1 MIYKTYKTNSYNI
14 YTIKTDKFKTCHME
28 IIFRNNIKKEE
39 ITKRS
44 LLTELLVENTSKYNT
59 RRKMIIELED
69 LYNSYFYGI
78 TNRVGSSILTAFCFD
93 FINPKLVN
101 EKIDE
106 FIKFPL
112 EAILKPNV
120 SNDEFDIT
128 TFEYIKER
136 VKKDIESIVEEPK
149 NYSISKLLEN
159 MCKNTES
166 KININGYI
174 EDLDNINNS
183 NLFDYYKEMIKH
195 DYIDIYIIGN
205 LDMDNVSKIIEDN
218 FKINILK
225 SHKVNYNIINK
236 SINVPKKI
244 YDYYPFSQENIC
256 IGYNIENPT
265 DFEKNYVAHVF
276 NGILGGGSLESKLY
290 QTLRNENSLCY
301 NCVSLYQK
309 YDNLIILH
317 TAISKEN
324 ENKAINLMKKAMSD
338 MKKGNITTKEIDNAK
353 QLIITTINISLDV
366 PGRIIDNYLFKNLYG
381 LEDLDTRV
389 QKYNKV
395 TKQDIMN
402 FAKKIKLNTILCVR
416 DGENERNKNKQN

>member
-1 MIYKTYKTNSYNI
+1 MIYKTYKRNSYNI

-28 IIFRNNIKKEE
+28 IIFRNNITKEE

-44 LLTELLVENTSKYNT
+44 LLTEMLVENTSKYNT
-59 RRKMIIELED
+59 RRKMIIELEN
-69 LYNSYFYGI
+69 LYNSYFYSI
-78 TNRVGSSILTAFCFD
+78 TNRVGSSILTSFCFD

-112 EAILKPNV
+112 NAILNPNI

-149 NYSISKLLEN
+149 KYSIRKLLEN

-174 EDLDNINNS
+174 EDLENINNS

-195 DYIDIYIIGN
+195 DFIDIYIIGN
-205 LDMDNVSKIIEDN
+205 LDMDNVSKIIENN

-225 SHKVNYNIINK
+225 SHKINYNIINK
-236 SINVPKKI
+236 SIKIPKKI

-265 DFEKNYVAHVF
+265 NFEKNYVAHIF
-276 NGILGGGSLESKLY
+276 NNILGGGSLESKLY
-290 QTLRNENSLCY
+290 QTLRNESSLCY

-324 ENKAINLMKKAMSD
+324 ENTAIKLMKKAID
-338 MKKGNITTKEIDNAK
+338 DIKKGNITTKEINNAK

-381 LEDLDTRV
+381 LEDLDTRI

-416 DGENERNKNKQN
+416 DGENERNKNK

>member
-1 MIYKTYKTNSYNI
+1 MIYKSYKRNSYNI

-28 IIFRNNIKKEE
+28 IIFRNNITKEE

-44 LLTELLVENTSKYNT
+44 LLTEMLVENTSKYNT
-59 RRKMIIELED
+59 RRKMIIELEN
-69 LYNSYFYGI
+69 LYNSYFYSI
-78 TNRVGSSILTAFCFD
+78 TNRVGSSILTSFCFD

-112 EAILKPNV
+112 NAILNPNI

-136 VKKDIESIVEEPK
+136 VKKDIESIVEDPK
-149 NYSISKLLEN
+149 KYSIRKLLEN

-174 EDLDNINNS
+174 EDLENINNS

-195 DYIDIYIIGN
+195 DFIDIYIIGN
-205 LDMDNVSKIIEDN
+205 LDMDNVSKIIENN

-225 SHKVNYNIINK
+225 SHKINYNIINK
-236 SINVPKKI
+236 SIKIPKKI

-265 DFEKNYVAHVF
+265 NFEKNYVAHIF
-276 NGILGGGSLESKLY
+276 NNILGGGSLESKLY
-290 QTLRNENSLCY
+290 QTLRNESSLCY

-324 ENKAINLMKKAMSD
+324 ENTAIKLMKKAID
-338 MKKGNITTKEIDNAK
+338 DIKKGNITTKEINNAK

-381 LEDLDTRV
+381 LEDLDTRI

-416 DGENERNKNKQN
+416 DGENERNKNK

>member
-1 MIYKTYKTNSYNI
+1 MIYKSYKRNSYNI

-28 IIFRNNIKKEE
+28 IIFRNNITKEE

-44 LLTELLVENTSKYNT
+44 LLTEILVENTSKYNT
-59 RRKMIIELED
+59 RRKMIIELEN
-69 LYNSYFYGI
+69 LYNSYFYSI
-78 TNRVGSSILTAFCFD
+78 TNRVGSSILTSFCFD

-112 EAILKPNV
+112 NAILNPNI

-136 VKKDIESIVEEPK
+136 VKKDIESIVEDPK
-149 NYSISKLLEN
+149 KYSIRKLLEN

-174 EDLDNINNS
+174 EDLENINNS

-195 DYIDIYIIGN
+195 DFIDIYIIGN
-205 LDMDNVSKIIEDN
+205 LDMDNVSKIIENN

-225 SHKVNYNIINK
+225 SHKINYNIINK
-236 SINVPKKI
+236 SIKIPKKI

-265 DFEKNYVAHVF
+265 NFEKNYVAHIF
-276 NGILGGGSLESKLY
+276 NNILGGGSLESKLY
-290 QTLRNENSLCY
+290 QTLRNESSLCY

-324 ENKAINLMKKAMSD
+324 ENTAIKLMKKAID
-338 MKKGNITTKEIDNAK
+338 DIKKGNITTKEINNAK
-353 QLIITTINISLDV
+353 RLIITTINISLDV

-381 LEDLDTRV
+381 LEDLDTRI

-416 DGENERNKNKQN
+416 DGENERNKNK

>member
-93 FINPKLVN
+93 FINPKLVY
-101 EKIDE
+101 EKIDD

-205 LDMDNVSKIIEDN
+205 LDMDNVSRIIEDN

-236 SINVPKKI
+236 SINVSKKI

-276 NGILGGGSLESKLY
+276 NNILGGGSLESKLY

-324 ENKAINLMKKAMSD
+324 ENTAINLMKKAMSD

-395 TKQDIMN
+395 TKQDIMS

>member
-244 YDYYPFSQENIC
+244 YDYYPFSQENMC

-276 NGILGGGSLESKLY
+276 NNILGGGSLESKLY

-324 ENKAINLMKKAMSD
+324 ENTAINLMKKAMSD